1 MNKEKAM
8 KCQIR
13 GVVGLWVE
21 WLESASKSDI
31 TYLSNLMCQPQAGS
45 DSADG
50 QPVML
55 SSAVLDRLGIKVDQY
70 EAIAAKTKNWMA
82 KLSDTLTFD

>member
-1 MNKEKAM
+1 
-8 KCQIR
+8 
-13 GVVGLWVE
+13 
-21 WLESASKSDI
+21 
-31 TYLSNLMCQPQAGS
+31 MCQPQGGS